1 MKWILATIGEQ
12 CTVTSSKRFHLS
24 ERTDKGVP
32 FYCSKEIIQKY
43 MGEEVTACDFISE
56 KLYTEVAEKYGVPKT
71 NDLLVTTR
79 GTIGVPY
86 LYRSTDRFYFADGN
100 LTWMKDFKETLLP
113 QYLYYWFLTHE
124 GKNKL
129 DAIAKGTAQK
139 AAPIAGIKFLEILL
153 PSVDVQCRIVD
164 VLSAYDTL
172 IENNQK
178 QIKLLEEAAQRLY
191 KEWFVDLRF
200 PGHETTPIV
209 NGVPEGWRVDR
220 ADSFFDMS
228 IGKTPPRAEKQ
239 WFTDGTTGTPWVFIS
254 DMGSSGVYV
263 FHTSEGLTEDAIS
276 KHNIKVVS
284 ADAVLLSFKLTVGRV
299 SITTGNSC
307 TNEAIAHFI
316 IKDSTLREYVYLYL
330 KCFEYDSLGN
340 TSSIS
345 KAVNSKI
352 VKGMPFIMPDTTVLS
367 QFHQVSRPIF
377 DEIKNRQKVNIN
389 LVEARDRLLPKLMS
403 GEIEV

>member
-1 MKWILATIGEQ
+1 
-12 CTVTSSKRFHLS
+12 
-24 ERTDKGVP
+24 
-32 FYCSKEIIQKY
+32 
-43 MGEEVTACDFISE
+43 
-56 KLYTEVAEKYGVPKT
+56 
-71 NDLLVTTR
+71 
-79 GTIGVPY
+79 
-86 LYRSTDRFYFADGN
+86 
-100 LTWMKDFKETLLP
+100 
-113 QYLYYWFLTHE
+113 
-124 GKNKL
+124 
-129 DAIAKGTAQK
+129 
-139 AAPIAGIKFLEILL
+139 
-153 PSVDVQCRIVD
+153 
-164 VLSAYDTL
+164 
-172 IENNQK
+172 
-178 QIKLLEEAAQRLY
+178 
-191 KEWFVDLRF
+191 
-200 PGHETTPIV
+200 
-209 NGVPEGWRVDR
+209 
-220 ADSFFDMS
+220 MS

-239 WFTDGTTGTPWVFIS
+239 WFTDGTTGTPWVSIS

-284 ADAVLLSFKLTVGRV
+284 ADTVLLSFKLTVGRV

-316 IKDSTLREYVYLYL
+316 IKDSILREYVYLYL